1 MSELPPVIVAV
12 PIFNYVFI
20 ITDSVLKVKYSYEKN
35 TTYRIY
41 KKNKNYMLQ
50 ICAMTE
56 IQADCFV
63 TIKKLV
69 SYMVSYR
76 IITQEWL

>member
-1 MSELPPVIVAV
+1 
-12 PIFNYVFI
+12 
-20 ITDSVLKVKYSYEKN
+20 
-35 TTYRIY
+35 
-41 KKNKNYMLQ
+41 MLR

-76 IITQEWL
+76 IITQEWPKIRVYI